1 MISNI
6 TGASAQSISAYSSF
20 NHSQT
25 QVVKEQ
31 SLQLSQ
37 HDEVSISAEA
47 QQLFAMEQEYNF
59 PPLSK
64 ADMERVDKL
73 NAEIDKILGTE
84 EIQFSKADEK
94 SADKLYQQI
103 DNIFADD
110 KVTKEEEKLLAK
122 IDGKLDD
129 IYEKYEKPLTQEQE
143 QKLEGLFA
151 ELDSIYGVDEE
162 GVGDD
167 LMADLFQELGL
178 SEADQ
183 EKANKINGEID
194 KILGVDETVFSDQD
208 LDAADELFEQMDR
221 IFADDK
227 VTKDEEKQL
236 AKLDEQ
242 LDNIYQKYE
251 KPLTKDDEEKLDE
264 LFGQLDQLYGL
275 S

>member
-1 MISNI
+1 MISNV
-6 TGASAQSISAYSSF
+6 TGASAQSISVYSSF
-20 NHSQT
+20 SSSKT

-31 SLQLSQ
+31 SLLSVQ

-47 QQLFAMEQEYNF
+47 QQLFAMEQEYNL

-64 ADMERVDKL
+64 ADIARVDKL

-162 GVGDD
+162 GIGDD
-167 LMADLFQELGL
+167 FMADLFQELGL

-183 EKANKINGEID
+183 EKANNINGEID

-221 IFADDK
+221 IFADDN